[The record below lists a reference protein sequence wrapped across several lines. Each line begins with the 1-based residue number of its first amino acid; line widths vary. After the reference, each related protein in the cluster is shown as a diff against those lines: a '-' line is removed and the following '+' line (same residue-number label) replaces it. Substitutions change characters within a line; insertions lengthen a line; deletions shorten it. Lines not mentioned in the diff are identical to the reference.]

1 MTFFSF
7 FTFVVVQRLAELV
20 LARRNERYMKRRGA
34 LEFGREHY
42 KYIVLLHMLFLTSM
56 FAEVVF
62 FKKLPSPM
70 WSVLLA
76 LFISTQLLRV
86 WAIASLGVYWNT
98 KILVLPHSRLVPKG
112 PYKFMRHPNYIVVL
126 LEFWLVPLLFQAYI
140 TAIVCS
146 MLNVLV
152 LSIRIREEE
161 RALQELTN
169 YKQSFQ
175 NISRFI
181 P

>member
-7 FTFVVVQRLAELV
+7 FAFVVVQRLAELL
-20 LARRNERYMKRRGA
+20 LARRNEQYLKKRGA
-34 LEFGREHY
+34 LEFGKGHY
-42 KYIVLLHMLFLTSM
+42 KYIVLLHMLFLV
-56 FAEVVF
+56 FIVAEVTYL
-62 FKKLPSPM
+62 KKAPSPM
-70 WSVLLA
+70 WPVLLA
-76 LFISTQLLRV
+76 LFIGTQFLRV

-98 KILVLPHSRLVPKG
+98 KILVLPHSKLVPKG
-112 PYKFMRHPNYIVVL
+112 PYRFMRHPNYIVVMM
-126 LEFWLVPLLFQAYI
+126 EFWIIPILFQAYI

-146 MLNVLV
+146 LLNMLV
-152 LSIRIREEE
+152 LSVRIREEE

-175 NISRFI
+175 KISRFI

>member
-7 FTFVVVQRLAELV
+7 FMFVVVQRLSELM
-20 LARRNERYMKRRGA
+20 LARRNERHMKRRGA
-34 LEFGREHY
+34 REFGREHY
-42 KYIVLLHMLFLTSM
+42 KYIVLLHVLFLVLIVV
-56 FAEVVF
+56 EVSF
-62 FKKLPSPM
+62 FKKTPSPM
-70 WSVLLA
+70 WPVLIV
-76 LFISTQLLRV
+76 LFIGTQLLRV

-98 KILVLPHSRLVPKG
+98 KILVLPHSKLVPKG
-112 PYKFMRHPNYIVVL
+112 PYKFMRHPNYIVVM
-126 LEFWLVPLLFQAYI
+126 LEFWLIPLLFQAYI

-146 MLNVLV
+146 VLNVLV
-152 LSIRIREEE
+152 LSIRIHEEE

>member
-1 MTFFSF
+1 MTFFF
-7 FTFVVVQRLAELV
+7 FAFVVMQRLAELL
-20 LARRNERYMKRRGA
+20 LARRNERYMKKRGA
-34 LEFGREHY
+34 LEFGRKHY
-42 KYIVLLHMLFLTSM
+42 KYIVLLHMLFFVLIV
-56 FAEVVF
+56 AEVAF
-62 FKKLPSPM
+62 FKKTPSPM
-70 WSVLLA
+70 WPLLLV
-76 LFISTQLLRV
+76 LFIGTQLLRV

-98 KILVLPHSRLVPKG
+98 KILVLPHSMLVPKG
-112 PYKFMRHPNYIVVL
+112 PYKFMRHPNYIVVM
-126 LEFWLVPLLFQAYI
+126 LEFWIIPLLFQAYI
-140 TAIVCS
+140 TAIICS
-146 MLNVLV
+146 VLNVLV

>member
-1 MTFFSF
+1 MIFFSF
-7 FTFVVVQRLAELV
+7 FTFMVVQRLAELM
-20 LARRNERYMKRRGA
+20 LALRNERYMKKKGA

-42 KYIVLLHMLFLTSM
+42 KYIVLLHMFFLVSIA
-56 FAEVVF
+56 AEVTF
-62 FKKLPSPM
+62 FKKTPSPI
-70 WSVLLA
+70 WPVLLV
-76 LFISTQLLRV
+76 LFIGTQLIRV

-98 KILVLPHSRLVPKG
+98 KILVLPDSKLVPKG
-112 PYKFMRHPNYIVVL
+112 PYKFMRHPNYIVVMM
-126 LEFWLVPLLFQAYI
+126 EFWLIPILFQAYI

-146 MLNVLV
+146 LLNILV
-152 LSIRIREEE
+152 LSVRIREEE